1 MGIGAALIS
10 VTGVFGEVQA
20 SLNAIWKVTSN
31 RSVPTRLMR
40 ARLASLGLVV
50 TSGFLL
56 SVSLVVSAALAAASI
71 YLKAMFPACDNV
83 ASTYG
88 TAGALVVLL
97 VWI

>member
-1 MGIGAALIS
+1 MAGRAGDGRELRGRRRAIVNEFAALME
-10 VTGVFGEVQA
+10 TQTAGQPRP
-20 SLNAIWKVTSN
+20 W
-31 RSVPTRLMR
+31 
-40 ARLASLGLVV
+40 V

-88 TAGALVVLL
+88 TAGALVALL